1 VVWLRGADPPLS
13 MVTPEQSRPRQILV
27 IDTEGNAFNNPT
39 FKSILDLLLEKGC
52 RIDLRYPTSH
62 APMPRVAGVRILPYG
77 RLTRKLKA
85 AIFDRLCSWRLAVF
99 VVLVENLLLY
109 QNYDLVIGVDRQGLI
124 EAGILK
130 RLGDTPFVFVSF
142 EIMFEA
148 ETSSRYKALERRV
161 SDSASLWIVQD
172 DLRAQQLEAENGL
185 RPACKMILPL
195 ASAGLG
201 TPQND
206 RLRDR
211 LRVPQDKHVAIMM
224 GSIAGWS
231 MAGRILRSVTG
242 WPEDWVL
249 IVHERYGRT
258 RGALGSDLLSIEPL
272 LGRRIFVSEAATEK
286 VDEMSHVLAGVSVG
300 LAFYEPDYKSYHT
313 GRNLA
318 YLGLASGK
326 ISTFL
331 RHGIPVILNNIGLY
345 ADEALRHGFGRVVV
359 APEDI
364 GANLDT
370 CLGEDYRSN
379 AQEYFLNKLDF
390 NNFRQQLWSR
400 LSALM

>member
-1 VVWLRGADPPLS
+1 
-13 MVTPEQSRPRQILV
+13 
-27 IDTEGNAFNNPT
+27 
-39 FKSILDLLLEKGC
+39 
-52 RIDLRYPTSH
+52 
-62 APMPRVAGVRILPYG
+62 
-77 RLTRKLKA
+77 
-85 AIFDRLCSWRLAVF
+85 
-99 VVLVENLLLY
+99 
-109 QNYDLVIGVDRQGLI
+109 
-124 EAGILK
+124 
-130 RLGDTPFVFVSF
+130 
-142 EIMFEA
+142 
-148 ETSSRYKALERRV
+148 
-161 SDSASLWIVQD
+161 
-172 DLRAQQLEAENGL
+172 
-185 RPACKMILPL
+185 MILPL